1 MGLYLAHSWVP
12 GREIIAEREGWKRVG
27 GDADAGRVAVPR

>member
-1 MGLYLAHSWVP
+1 LAHSWVP
-12 GREIIAEREGWKRVG
+12 GKKIRAEKKGWKMVG